1 MKDTV
6 KSPHPFFQRP
16 TNSKLNMIGF
26 GYKFAAYLCH
36 SGKYA
41 EHLNMKEILQISPY
55 FLFQRA
61 ANGPRLPDRRPL
73 SLTASQAKV
82 TSASTVSSKHPP
94 SKSAF
99 QQIALRYG
107 PKNLSLALFQSLNQ

>member
-1 MKDTV
+1 MKD
-6 KSPHPFFQRP
+6 
-16 TNSKLNMIGF
+16 I
-26 GYKFAAYLCH
+26 
-36 SGKYA
+36 
-41 EHLNMKEILQISPY
+41 ILQISPY
-55 FLFQRA
+55 FFQRV

-73 SLTASQAKV
+73 TLTASQAKV
-82 TSASTVSSKHPP
+82 TSALTVSSKHPP